1 MSNQKCKKQTFVDKK
16 REAQLYLYNPTIFD
30 NLSQQFL
37 VLSVILFLLQ
47 FRCMLQN
54 VVENTENYN

>member
-1 MSNQKCKKQTFVDKK
+1 MSSQKCKKNKTFVDKK
-16 REAQLYLYNPTIFD
+16 EAWLYLYNPTVFD

-47 FRCMLQN
+47 FRSMLQN
-54 VVENTENYN
+54 VVEN